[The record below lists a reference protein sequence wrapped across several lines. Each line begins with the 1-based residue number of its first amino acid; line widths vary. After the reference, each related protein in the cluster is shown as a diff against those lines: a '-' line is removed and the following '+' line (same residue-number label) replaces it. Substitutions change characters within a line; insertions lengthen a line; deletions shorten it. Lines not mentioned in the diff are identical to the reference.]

1 MEKEII
7 KIIKQHRYK
16 NFKKLNYYLK
26 QNNLYSDVKRKDIK
40 DIFDNYNKKHAVK
53 HYNKN
58 LMGNK
63 FSSIPNAWQMDV
75 FKVGSV
81 SEWLLLVNINTK
93 FAWTKEIIRTKK
105 PKKDKPQKGGVP
117 FNDIINHFNEFVMI
131 YKPKVIE
138 TDEEKAFVGLKMNSY
153 MREHNIIHKT
163 VPNWNHEYLSVINKL
178 CQTLSRKIYY
188 KDNINEESEES
199 DEIKDDN
206 DEEVDFKQVNY
217 DDKDEH
223 DIANGDV
230 DELVDEYNNTY
241 NDAIKMTPNEMMKNK
256 EAQYEWIYNQLML
269 RDTKEKMLLNEPLEP
284 KKDKV
289 LYLLDIDRGAK
300 KFEKDQRR
308 YEYSEDYYYLV
319 KQRTPYLYEICGKD
333 GVVKAVPRYRLLKL
347 ENTKSKRLA
356 RSVNDELAKD
366 RQIKDTYYF
375 VKIIDYKTPPKAEPT
390 IDNCKYEVKIKKY
403 KPETKSFS
411 ISLDPI
417 TYSVYQL
424 RKALNHPTNI
434 TELER
439 EFLKNNED
447 KYKYDSEKHL
457 IVPLSS

>member
-16 NFKKLNYYLK
+16 NFKKLKYYLK

-75 FKVGSV
+75 FCV
-81 SEWLLLVNINTK
+81 SDDKWLLLININTK

-117 FNDIINHFNEFVMI
+117 FHDIINHFNEFVEI

-188 KDNINEESEES
+188 KDNINEESDES
-199 DEIKDDN
+199 DEIKD
-206 DEEVDFKQVNY
+206 E
-217 DDKDEH
+217 
-223 DIANGDV
+223 
-230 DELVDEYNNTY
+230 
-241 NDAIKMTPNEMMKNK
+241 
-256 EAQYEWIYNQLML
+256 
-269 RDTKEKMLLNEPLEP
+269 
-284 KKDKV
+284 
-289 LYLLDIDRGAK
+289 
-300 KFEKDQRR
+300 
-308 YEYSEDYYYLV
+308 
-319 KQRTPYLYEICGKD
+319 
-333 GVVKAVPRYRLLKL
+333 
-347 ENTKSKRLA
+347 
-356 RSVNDELAKD
+356 
-366 RQIKDTYYF
+366 
-375 VKIIDYKTPPKAEPT
+375 
-390 IDNCKYEVKIKKY
+390 
-403 KPETKSFS
+403 
-411 ISLDPI
+411 
-417 TYSVYQL
+417 
-424 RKALNHPTNI
+424 
-434 TELER
+434 
-439 EFLKNNED
+439 
-447 KYKYDSEKHL
+447 
-457 IVPLSS
+457 